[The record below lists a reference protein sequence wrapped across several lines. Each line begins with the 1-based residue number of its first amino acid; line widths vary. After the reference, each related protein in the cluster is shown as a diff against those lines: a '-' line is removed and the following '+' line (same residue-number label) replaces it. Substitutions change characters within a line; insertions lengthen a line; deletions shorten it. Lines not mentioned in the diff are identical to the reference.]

1 MEYISKSK
9 MSFLSMFLACHAVKF
24 LFMNNPVTQIARKR
38 GRPPGPNS
46 RAGDGKNQSLMRA
59 LNLLERLAESPSGAS
74 LTDLSYQLGIPAAT
88 VHRMLN
94 TFEEQGFVEQDLAQG
109 LWFVGL
115 KAFTVGNAFL
125 NRRDFVSSSRSHMRN
140 LVEQCG
146 ETANLGVIDD
156 GEVVF
161 VSQVESPEVM
171 RMIVRLGSR
180 SPIHASGVGKALLAY
195 LPEQRFAGIL
205 QQRGL
210 ARYTEKTIDNPT
222 HLRGELDQIRQLGY
236 ALDDEEHAIGLRC
249 VASAI
254 FDQNGQALAA
264 ISLSGPK
271 ARVTDARLDE
281 LGIAVRKT
289 ADEITHALGGHR
301 PL

>member
-1 MEYISKSK
+1 
-9 MSFLSMFLACHAVKF
+9 
-24 LFMNNPVTQIARKR
+24 
-38 GRPPGPNS
+38 
-46 RAGDGKNQSLMRA
+46 MRA
-59 LNLLERLAESPSGAS
+59 LNLLQRLAETPSGLS
-74 LTDLSYQLGIPAAT
+74 LTDLSYQLGIPTAT
-88 VHRMLN
+88 VHRMLS
-94 TFEEQGFVEQDLAQG
+94 TFEEQDFVEQDVEQG

-125 NRRDFVSSSRSHMRN
+125 GRRDFVASARSHMHS

-146 ETANLGVIDD
+146 ETASLGVIDD

-161 VSQVESPEVM
+161 ISQVESPEVM

-195 LPEQRFAGIL
+195 LPEQRFARIL

-210 ARYTEKTIDNPT
+210 MRYTEKTIDNPT
-222 HLRGELDQIRQLGY
+222 QLRDELNHVRQLGY
-236 ALDDEEHAIGLRC
+236 ALDDEEHAVGLRC

-281 LGIAVRKT
+281 LGIAVRQT
-289 ADEITHALGGHR
+289 ADEITQALGGHR
-301 PL
+301 PV

>member
-1 MEYISKSK
+1 MTT
-9 MSFLSMFLACHAVKF
+9 
-24 LFMNNPVTQIARKR
+24 PVAAINRKR

-59 LNLLERLAESPSGAS
+59 LNLLQRLAETPDGLN
-74 LTDLSYQLGIPAAT
+74 LTDLSYQLGMPPAT
-88 VHRMLN
+88 VHRLLS
-94 TFEEQGFVEQDLAQG
+94 TFEELDFVEQDAEQG

-125 NRRDFVSSSRSHMRN
+125 GRRDFVASARPHMHD

-161 VSQVESPEVM
+161 ISQVESREVM

-195 LPEQRFAGIL
+195 LPQQQLGRIL

-210 ARYTEKTIDNPT
+210 ARYTERSIDNPAQ
-222 HLRGELDQIRQLGY
+222 LRAELERVRQLGY
-236 ALDDEEHAIGLRC
+236 AVDDEEHAVGLRC

-254 FDQNGQALAA
+254 FDQNAQPLTA

-281 LGIAVRKT
+281 LGIAVRQT
-289 ADEITHALGGHR
+289 ADEITRALGGQR
-301 PL
+301 PG

>member
-1 MEYISKSK
+1 
-9 MSFLSMFLACHAVKF
+9 MSDAVT
-24 LFMNNPVTQIARKR
+24 PIARKR
-38 GRPPGPNS
+38 GRPPGPNN
-46 RAGDGKNQSLMRA
+46 RAGDGKNQSLTRA
-59 LNLLERLAESPSGAS
+59 LTLLARLSETPSGLS
-74 LTDLSYQLGIPAAT
+74 LTDLSYQLGMPTAT
-88 VHRMLN
+88 VHRLLS
-94 TFEEQGFVEQDLAQG
+94 TFEEFDFVEQDTEQG

-125 NRRDFVSSSRSHMRN
+125 HRRDIVASARPHMQA

-146 ETANLGVIDD
+146 ETVNLGVIDA
-156 GEVVF
+156 GEAVF
-161 VSQVESPEVM
+161 ISQVESREMM

-180 SPIHASGVGKALLAY
+180 SPIHASGVGKALLANM
-195 LPEQRFAGIL
+195 PEQQLARIL

-210 ARYTEKTIDNPT
+210 ARYTERSIDNAT
-222 HLRGELDQIRQLGY
+222 QLRAELQRIRQLGY

-254 FDQNGQALAA
+254 FDENGQALAA

-281 LGIAVRKT
+281 LGIAVRHS
-289 ADEITHALGGHR
+289 ADEITLALGGSR
-301 PL
+301 PD